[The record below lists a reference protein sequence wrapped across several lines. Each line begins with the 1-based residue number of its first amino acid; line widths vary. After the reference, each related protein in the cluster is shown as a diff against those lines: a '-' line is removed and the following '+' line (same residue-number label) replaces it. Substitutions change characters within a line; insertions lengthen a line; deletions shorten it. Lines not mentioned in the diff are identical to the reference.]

1 MTFYPHFDNQNKPT
15 TMNRITLFINAFI
28 FLVLTT
34 CSKLNVV
41 PDVKTTYELLIISGN
56 NQLNAVSSSE
66 LDPFVVQVNDSASK
80 KPAANIQI
88 TFTVIEGPGNFQGN
102 KSITVPT
109 GANGQV
115 SVKLTMGPKLFELN
129 KIEAKIANSRASA
142 TFTSTANRFKDPRD
156 EQIYPALQLLDGK
169 IWMTR
174 NLNYN
179 SSQADYCYA
188 DLSSN
193 CDTYGKLYS
202 GMISLSICPAG
213 WHLPSIDEWENLAK
227 AYGGWSMAYKPWI
240 KNGSSGLDLLLGGQ
254 RTDKYQELGTSGYYW
269 TSSLDPPAQSVV
281 LLFTNTTSWDDRPR
295 NLAYSC
301 RCVQN

>member
-1 MTFYPHFDNQNKPT
+1 MI
-15 TMNRITLFINAFI
+15 RLI
-28 FLVLTT
+28 VLISPLLIVLMGT
-34 CSKLNVV
+34 CSKLDVV
-41 PDVKTTYELLIISGN
+41 PDVKTTYELLVISGN

-66 LDPFVVQVNDSASK
+66 LDPFVVQVKDSASQ
-80 KPAANIQI
+80 KPAVNIQI

-142 TFTSTANRFKDPRD
+142 TFTSTANRFKDSRD

-179 SSQADYCYA
+179 STIADYCYA

-193 CDTYGKLYS
+193 CSIYGKLYS
-202 GMISLSICPAG
+202 GSISTSVCPSG
-213 WHLPSIDEWENLAK
+213 WHLPSIGEWEALAK
-227 AYGGWSMAYKPWI
+227 AYGGGKPAYNALI
-240 KNGSSGLDLLLGGQ
+240 KNGSSGLDILLGGQ
-254 RTDKYQELGTSGYYW
+254 LATTYQELGTTGYYW
-269 TSSLDPPAQSVV
+269 TSSVQTAGDQSAV
-281 LLFTNTTSWDDRPR
+281 LFEGGSYNWDDRPR
-295 NLAYSC
+295 SLGYSC